1 MNKLDDQLPE
11 LMTRATDGLEPES
24 VDLVERSVAQGVR
37 LRRRR
42 SAAAGV
48 AAGGAVLVTMGLV
61 VAGVQ
66 HFDQRG
72 GSQPLVAGPPVA
84 SKPTSAPSGLPSADP
99 TKKPKPGGPT
109 LKTLQSLLKG
119 PGRTLSAPASW
130 GGEDEG
136 FFAASTVVDDG
147 KGKSQVQ
154 VLTQRMLLPG
164 PPTCKDVP
172 GCTKRPDGST
182 IRSQQLGHERDGV
195 LSNFVE
201 ITWKDGRFIGLTS
214 YNAVSEKDSKPTRA
228 KPFLTVAQLTELAGS
243 KQWKY
248 PAQASK

>member
-11 LMTRATDGLEPES
+11 LMTRATDGLEPET
-24 VDLVERSVAQGVR
+24 VDLVERSMAQGVR

-72 GSQPLVAGPPVA
+72 GSQPQVAGPPVA

-99 TKKPKPGGPT
+99 TKIPKPKPGSPV
-109 LKTLQSLLKG
+109 LSTLQSLLKR
-119 PGRTLSAPASW
+119 PGYTLSAPESW
-130 GGEDEG
+130 GSEGEG
-136 FFAASTVVDDG
+136 FLAAATVVDDG
-147 KGKSQVQ
+147 KGKSRVQ
-154 VLTQRMLLPG
+154 VLTQRMLRPG

-182 IRSQQLGHERDGV
+182 IRSQLARSGARRGAVELRRDR
-195 LSNFVE
+195 LE
-201 ITWKDGRFIGLTS
+201 GRPVHRVDQRT
-214 YNAVSEKDSKPTRA
+214 TRSA
-228 KPFLTVAQLTELAGS
+228 RRAACR
-243 KQWKY
+243 
-248 PAQASK
+248 PAPSRS